1 MADSGTAIDSSWEAA
16 IKFLLTD
23 VGGDQPSSRIN
34 YLIRHHPRPARGL
47 ICWACSQSGVPW
59 PCPPI
64 LLAREAAW
72 RLRLT
77 IPHQRSASE

>member
-1 MADSGTAIDSSWEAA
+1 MADSGTIADSAWESAIQ
-16 IKFLLTD
+16 FLLTD
-23 VGGDQPSSRIN
+23 VGGDHSLKIN
-34 YLIRHHPRPARGL
+34 DLIRRHPRPASGL

-77 IPHQRSASE
+77 IPHPREASR